1 LSPLHTRRRRL
12 IAVAVA
18 VPLLAGG
25 TALAGQATADS
36 PIHTI
41 TSEVHDSVG
50 SLFTAT
56 NHLVD
61 LPGVVPVGE
70 PGHEG
75 KEYLVVWA
83 GDENVADTSGQ
94 DIADT
99 PLAVGAVKE
108 LSELPTDLPGQD
120 FLAVIDADADSPS
133 YGQVVNTVTLGP
145 VPENEPHHMQ
155 YIHTAGDNIYAGGLF
170 SDITYVFDTD
180 KLPLLELSGVSNPV
194 DTPCGSVPDA
204 YWVLDDGTAYG
215 TYMGG
220 PDVPG
225 PCTYTNGEVRVGNG
239 FAGSPGSVVRLDE
252 QGRTLAEVPAA
263 LPTAEFPEDCHN
275 LPALPTATCANP
287 HGIQVREDLDTMV
300 TSDYCEP
307 RNIVLDPV
315 KAPDHKLCRPT
326 IRTWDISDRNNPV
339 VRNVTKLPDGPR
351 RETNPAHEENQA
363 IMETTVTNL
372 PENKGAFAESMCGGA
387 IFYAPDITVPEPAW
401 REVFDNTTAAL
412 TVDPAVIEGGG
423 CDGGGWVQTSLDD
436 KYLYHAVIGRGPGAQ
451 FPEDQGTTKMI
462 YTLDIQ
468 ALLAAGDSPECNID
482 TIFEVAEGGEESDC
496 PALVDVLEVT
506 DTTSGGPHWGSLD
519 NYAANGDG
527 TYSETTDVDRIAYS
541 NYFVART
548 GIDGNHRVCI
558 ADVEDGVMTV
568 DEDFRDEARG
578 GTCVDFNRLAW
589 PHGETGNAK
598 PHSMIFAVAGG
609 DVR

>member
-1 LSPLHTRRRRL
+1 MSPLHTRRRRL
-12 IAVAVA
+12 TAVAVA
-18 VPLLAGG
+18 VPLLAGA
-25 TALAGQATADS
+25 TALAGQATAVS

-41 TSEVHDSVG
+41 TTEVHDSVG

-61 LPGVVPVGE
+61 IPGVVPVGE

-83 GDENVADTSGQ
+83 GDENVADQSGQ

-120 FLAVIDADADSPS
+120 FLAVIDA
-133 YGQVVNTVTLGP
+133 
-145 VPENEPHHMQ
+145 E
-155 YIHTAGDNIYAGGLF
+155 
-170 SDITYVFDTD
+170 
-180 KLPLLELSGVSNPV
+180 
-194 DTPCGSVPDA
+194 
-204 YWVLDDGTAYG
+204 
-215 TYMGG
+215 
-220 PDVPG
+220 
-225 PCTYTNGEVRVGNG
+225 
-239 FAGSPGSVVRLDE
+239 
-252 QGRTLAEVPAA
+252 AE
-263 LPTAEFPEDCHN
+263 
-275 LPALPTATCANP
+275 
-287 HGIQVREDLDTMV
+287 
-300 TSDYCEP
+300 
-307 RNIVLDPV
+307 
-315 KAPDHKLCRPT
+315 
-326 IRTWDISDRNNPV
+326 
-339 VRNVTKLPDGPR
+339 
-351 RETNPAHEENQA
+351 
-363 IMETTVTNL
+363 
-372 PENKGAFAESMCGGA
+372 
-387 IFYAPDITVPEPAW
+387 
-401 REVFDNTTAAL
+401 
-412 TVDPAVIEGGG
+412 
-423 CDGGGWVQTSLDD
+423 
-436 KYLYHAVIGRGPGAQ
+436 
-451 FPEDQGTTKMI
+451 
-462 YTLDIQ
+462 
-468 ALLAAGDSPECNID
+468 
-482 TIFEVAEGGEESDC
+482 
-496 PALVDVLEVT
+496 ALVDVLEVT